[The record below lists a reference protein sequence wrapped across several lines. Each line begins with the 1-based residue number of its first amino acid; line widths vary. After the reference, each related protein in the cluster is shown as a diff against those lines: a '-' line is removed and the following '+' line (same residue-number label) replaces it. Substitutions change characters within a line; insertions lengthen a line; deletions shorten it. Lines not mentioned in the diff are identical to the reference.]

1 MKSFIVMAISCCA
14 FLLLFFS
21 MRTINLSL
29 EESESDN
36 AINKISLS
44 DDDFQLY
51 EFGNTQLDT
60 KKVKIK
66 YLVQDAYH
74 KFLDLEKNKA
84 ILLVTSASFTSAFF
98 NNGTPIGLCAYEGE
112 FLNKMPDQTMDGL
125 VVINSEG
132 LLHTEDITDLD
143 FTSKNCDS
151 ILGPNHSHHNL
162 NPRENALDSY
172 VFYNRVEENK
182 LSVFQTQ
189 LVYSH
194 LKTEEENFKSLL
206 VGSNSKERRFLV
218 VATKNEELKNLI
230 VDTKNKDYILKAA
243 KDVFSLLRD
252 KNYDVNFILNLDT
265 GSKNILHVNNGTYLE
280 NLNPNPSTKLARI
293 ERASSLIVFY
303 TDK

>member
-1 MKSFIVMAISCCA
+1 
-14 FLLLFFS
+14 
-21 MRTINLSL
+21 MRTINLS
-29 EESESDN
+29 EAQSESHN
-36 AINKISLS
+36 ALEKISLS
-44 DDDFQLY
+44 DNDFQSY
-51 EFGNTQLDT
+51 EFGNTHLDS

-66 YLVQDAYH
+66 YLVKDAYN
-74 KFLDLEKNKA
+74 KFLDLEKNKDV
-84 ILLVTSASFTSAFF
+84 LLVTSASFTSAFF
-98 NNGTPIGLCAYEGE
+98 SNGTPIGLCAYEGE

-125 VVINSEG
+125 VVINSDG
-132 LLHTEDITDLD
+132 LINTNDITDLD

-151 ILGPNHSHHNL
+151 IIASNHSHLNL

-172 VFYNRVEENK
+172 VFYNRVEENN

-194 LKTEEENFKSLL
+194 LKTEDENFKTLL

-218 VATKNEELKNLI
+218 IATKEGELKNLI
-230 VDTKNKDYILKAA
+230 IDTKNKDYILKAA
-243 KDVFSLLRD
+243 QDIFNLL
-252 KNYDVNFILNLDT
+252 KAENYDVNFILNLDT